1 MARIYT
7 TRQLL
12 DPRYVDMMN
21 QAANRRLDMASQ
33 DRANLLGSLSRT
45 VGAASTGLGKY
56 IDEEMGKETRRALV
70 GNYGENDPLK
80 TVAAEKFIQTGDPS
94 AMMSIDQMEKTFK
107 ARQEE
112 QEERKT
118 SEKESAEKTYKLA
131 VQSIYSSNDPAVRIP
146 AIRDAILAGE
156 KAGIDVEYLYD
167 MLKSEQVEKVGQEAS
182 AKESEEEKER
192 RNTLLTDLK
201 DQAAKLKNE
210 ASSLNKR
217 DPQAVADFNARR
229 ASLQATI
236 DENGM
241 TKDIVVPAEIKLI
254 TKLSRKEVVDALN
267 SGKMGRSE
275 GLKLYPDLKKN
286 KNTRKWE

>member
-107 ARQEE
+107 ARQDE
-112 QEERKT
+112 QEERK
-118 SEKESAEKTYKLA
+118 SAEKESAEKTYRLA
-131 VQSIYSSNDPAVRIP
+131 VQSIHSSNDPAVRIP
-146 AIRDAILAGE
+146 AIREAILAGE

-167 MLKSEQVEKVGQEAS
+167 MLKSEQVEKVGQEES
-182 AKESEEEKER
+182 AKASEEEKEK

-217 DPQAVADFNARR
+217 DPQAVADFNFRR

-241 TKDIVVPAEIKLI
+241 TKDITLPSKIEYDSKPTAKELNDGIK
-254 TKLSRKEVVDALN
+254 T
-267 SGKMGRSE
+267 GKYTH
-275 GLKLYPDLKKN
+275 KQAA
-286 KNTRKWE
+286 KWGFKWNDELGEYR